1 MVSEMNRIY
10 GHTWRWPVIVG
21 LAAGLG
27 MVAGLGSGSDA
38 VPPQVKVEVE
48 EEVYRYVPADNGAGP
63 LWCWGSTCL
72 VRWKDCV
79 FASGL
84 ETLPGVPPRNNCRW
98 MFFAREDAGSWR
110 HVLSDPEGRTREP
123 CPLVVLQDG
132 RIVLSGNPT
141 LAPLPAPAGPA
152 RPELWIFQAQNPD
165 EPPVRLLP
173 QWSGEPAF
181 SEHSYRSFAADGVK
195 GEWILFQNIGYTHA
209 EWTFCDRDGK
219 FSTGRL
225 VWPFGHEYPEPQPI
239 RICYP
244 SVALVNRAV
253 YFCGVSDIPEPY
265 PEWRAYKRQLT
276 GRVWDFDFRRLFF
289 TWCKDITT
297 GQFEP
302 WIELSSRDRTCGWI
316 TPCDLWVRSPEEVH
330 VLWTERAIDERL
342 RPKFFPDEKQSY
354 ELCWGIVSGGRLERR
369 IPLLRSEEGDSSA
382 MALRPGM
389 ARFHLTPDGRVFVI
403 FYVHGRDAEGK
414 PVSENR
420 LLELNPAGEFS
431 EPVVVPFQASFEWF
445 FTSTPRGGSLPDW
458 RLDLLGSSP
467 LHTNAIRYARL
478 RILPR

>member
-1 MVSEMNRIY
+1 M
-10 GHTWRWPVIVG
+10 
-21 LAAGLG
+21 
-27 MVAGLGSGSDA
+27 
-38 VPPQVKVEVE
+38 
-48 EEVYRYVPADNGAGP
+48 
-63 LWCWGSTCL
+63 
-72 VRWKDCV
+72 
-79 FASGL
+79 
-84 ETLPGVPPRNNCRW
+84 
-98 MFFAREDAGSWR
+98 
-110 HVLSDPEGRTREP
+110 
-123 CPLVVLQDG
+123 
-132 RIVLSGNPT
+132 
-141 LAPLPAPAGPA
+141 
-152 RPELWIFQAQNPD
+152 
-165 EPPVRLLP
+165 RLLP

-302 WIELSSRDRTCGWI
+302 WIELSSRDRT
-316 TPCDLWVRSPEEVH
+316 VRVDHSLRLVGAKPGRSSRALDGTGHRRTAALRNSSRTKNSPTNCAG
-330 VLWTERAIDERL
+330 VLSAA
-342 RPKFFPDEKQSY
+342 
-354 ELCWGIVSGGRLERR
+354 GRLERR

-467 LHTNAIRYARL
+467 LHTHTIRYARL